1 MFNEVDVPKGTYA
14 LRNTIA
20 QVYDIGDTLT
30 VVDPGDAFCVEKE
43 EECFYIKDVS
53 AKDLT
58 DIFGSNFKI
67 GRNYNDLA
75 TGQNSVNRLSK
86 TIELDMDKGI
96 VGRLQ
101 EIGIIA
107 ALFVVAGLANVIGY
121 MVGFNPAIAATLPM
135 GGSENEGI
143 NGYNGIE
150 TY

>member
-86 TIELDMDKGI
+86 TIELDMDEGLWEWLYGALTAGGI
-96 VGRLQ
+96 FIGAFIALEVGSSLLPA
-101 EIGIIA
+101 IMA
-107 ALFVVAGLANVIGY
+107 ALSVSA
-121 MVGFNPAIAATLPM
+121 
-135 GGSENEGI
+135 SDKEGI